1 MLIRSFILI
10 AFVSSLNLRK
20 ELGSLYLTEGEEY
33 ELPLSDYFSGD
44 NLSFSIADIN
54 MTNNSARIENQCDFH
69 HLSTTPYE
77 KQEKSWPS
85 WDAQPIV
92 MWQDKKVQA
101 IVGFN
106 QNYLAIYKFSVLT
119 EETKLIWSTTLST
132 EHKNSQIQAIAQL
145 RASHGDYCLAVLI
158 KQQESNGLWRN
169 DIYMIKMQDN
179 NIFHDPEKLNLNEIT
194 YASKIV
200 MGNGSS
206 YKYFPIYCEFHKNS
220 SIPNVL
226 YIYGISNFQ
235 EPILVQAIS
244 NYEKIASMSSPLSIR
259 SILKAAQHMHILD
272 SNYGVISFYKTWP
285 LEIFEEELN
294 INLSYFGELYSMEFT
309 DFGKMIVKASSGII
323 LIERAGGTLGL
334 RRFWKN
340 PEKDIWIQGYEL
352 QNYYFLQSTS
362 GILSIFSI
370 SKENQVEV
378 TYKINL
384 KSLDN
389 HGDRNIPH
397 ILCDREK
404 NSYYFQRFE
413 EEGLKAYRIN
423 LKEWKLRIVGDLFYV
438 KVTAKDYDSQEIS
451 DILNVISIPKNSDKI
466 FALEEGRLKVP
477 EPIDL
482 WISEKNSMI
491 SFSPSTYFSGPNLT
505 YEFIFPLSEK
515 FKYEISN
522 LTRLELEENITSP
535 DGLRNFL
542 VSESIFYYFYDNK
555 IDLEGI
561 NYFRITLNITN
572 PIKMLENGGYYA
584 VYSSPSENI
593 FLISTL
599 LPDTRTMKLLEE
611 MESEIDCMLFYFYN
625 NWLLCGNSETINI
638 YNWSGFWKKVFSL
651 TEIMDQINFKL
662 EIVDAFLNKDN
673 GFIDILDR
681 NFGVFA
687 INMSEKQISIKF
699 ALKTKGIFKIL
710 ILEERKMGFIYKD
723 KFEIYNY
730 LFQLEKTIFFKAVG
744 PLTNAF
750 VHRSIIFIQIGA
762 IFYVYNPSLLSHDAL
777 VYSFEI
783 QDPGIIS
790 CGWYRWNELLITN
803 YNPDA
808 KLIEIYKSSF
818 PSKKVFPPVYE
829 INIIADDI
837 DSLQSS
843 WYQENFSV
851 IAYNAH
857 DKMEANF
864 SLLLH
869 VDGNFP
875 WIEND
880 KLVIHEN
887 LPYNNRFEVD
897 LGDSFHGQYLNMSL
911 NINGINI
918 NDQTS
923 EILPAFI
930 PKRVEVVGEHQ
941 AKNNWM
947 KDQIIIPRT
956 EIALIVSENGFLFVN
971 STGFNDEKKLLNI
984 SEHTNLKKLTC
995 SLVESFPH
1003 TITNLSLIVTSCTYR
1018 ASSDHLFV
1026 ETVKEF
1032 ALENALILWEIDF
1045 IGLKITNY
1053 SLFSIAAGPWCLKIA
1068 PLTEL
1073 DFELM
1078 VAMGD
1083 NVISDYNDVLR
1094 FRGKWI
1100 ENLIS
1105 IQLLETINFLS
1116 LDVPS
1121 FSPVSLDY
1129 KVKNSQTSYW
1139 YLADKKYGIRVLET
1153 SNNQKSHLVGELPY
1167 LHHHNYFISFGI
1179 CGNILY
1185 VSSSLSAIVSYKI
1198 KDYIYFEKDSDYNV
1212 LKGSEGIYIGAH
1224 SPIICSMDNRYFA
1237 VHTFNSKSLFLTI
1250 FDTKSQSNSNLYP
1263 NFYLSLP
1270 NFAPAV
1276 LKTRFI
1282 TENEISAIFYSSF
1295 TYKRLKVNQNSLIFP
1310 SMYKMEYNE
1319 MISKWG
1325 TENFSITISAENMNN
1340 AVNSSIIY
1348 FTREID
1354 SGTLA
1359 QSNLLDFTYWLIKFL
1374 ILIAILAVFAASVNF
1389 AKRIGS
1395 KHKIVQAYFDEKA
1408 LKA

>member
-1 MLIRSFILI
+1 MLIRSFILVT
-10 AFVSSLNLRK
+10 FVSSLNLLK

-44 NLSFSIADIN
+44 NLSFSIGDTN
-54 MTNNSARIENQCDFH
+54 MTNSSARIENQCDFH

-77 KQEKSWPS
+77 KLEKFWPS
-85 WDAQPIV
+85 WDAQPAII
-92 MWQDKKVQA
+92 WQDVNFQVIA
-101 IVGFN
+101 GFS
-106 QNYLAIYKFSVLT
+106 QNYLAVYKFLALT

-132 EHKNSQIQAIAQL
+132 EHKNSQIQAVAPVK
-145 RASHGDYCLAVLI
+145 ANHGDNYLAVLI

-169 DIYMIKMQDN
+169 DIYMIKMQDGY
-179 NIFHDPEKLNLNEIT
+179 IFHDPEKLNLNEIT
-194 YASKIV
+194 YASKIL
-200 MGNGSS
+200 MEYGAMHR
-206 YKYFPIYCEFHKNS
+206 YFPIYCEFHKNS

-226 YIYGISNFQ
+226 YIYEISNFH

-244 NYEKIASMSSPLSIR
+244 NYEKIASMSSSLSVK
-259 SILKAAQHMHILD
+259 SILTASQHIYILD

-294 INLSYFGELYSMEFT
+294 INLSYFGELYSMEFI
-309 DFGKMIVKASSGII
+309 DLGKMIIAASSGII
-323 LIERAGGTLGL
+323 IIERAGGKLGL
-334 RRFWKN
+334 RRFSKN
-340 PEKDIWIQGYEL
+340 PEKDIWIQGYEF
-352 QNYYFLQSTS
+352 QNYYFLQSAS

-370 SKENQVEV
+370 SKENQVEAA
-378 TYKINL
+378 YKINL
-384 KSLDN
+384 KTLDSQ
-389 HGDRNIPH
+389 GDRNIPR

-404 NSYYFQRFE
+404 NSYYFQIFE

-423 LKEWKLRIVGDLFYV
+423 LKEWKLKIVGDLFYV
-438 KVTAKDYDSQEIS
+438 KVTAKDDDSQEIS

-466 FALEEGRLKVP
+466 LALEEGRLKVP

-482 WISEKNSMI
+482 QISEKNSMLL
-491 SFSPSTYFSGPNLT
+491 FFPSTYFSGPNLT
-505 YEFIFPLSEK
+505 YEFIFPHSEK

-522 LTRLELEENITSP
+522 ITRLELEESFTSP
-535 DGLRNFL
+535 DGLQNFL
-542 VSESIFYYFYDNK
+542 VSDSVFYYFYDNK
-555 IDLEGI
+555 IDLERTK
-561 NYFRITLNITN
+561 YFRFTLNIAN
-572 PIKMLENGGYYA
+572 PIKMLENNGYYV
-584 VYSSPSENI
+584 VYSSPNKNR

-599 LPDTRTMKLLEE
+599 LSDEQTLNLVEE
-611 MESEIDCMLFYFYN
+611 MESEIDCMFLDFYN
-625 NWLLCGNSETINI
+625 SWLLCGNNETINI
-638 YNWSGFWKKVFSL
+638 YNWSGFWKKMFSL

-662 EIVDAFLNKDN
+662 EIADAFQNKDN
-673 GFIDILDR
+673 GFIYILDR
-681 NFGVFA
+681 NFGVFV
-687 INMSEKQISIKF
+687 IKMFERQNSIKF
-699 ALKTKGIFKIL
+699 ALRTRGIFKIL
-710 ILEERKMGFIYKD
+710 MLEEGKMGLIYED
-723 KFEIYNY
+723 KAEIYNY

-750 VHRSIIFIQIGA
+750 VHQSIIFIQIGA
-762 IFYVYNPSLLSHDAL
+762 IFYVYNPSQLSHDAL

-783 QDPGIIS
+783 QSPGIIS
-790 CGWYRWNELLITN
+790 RGLNCWYELLITN

-808 KLIEIYKSSF
+808 KLIEIYKSSLPNKDFF
-818 PSKKVFPPVYE
+818 PYVYK
-829 INIIADDI
+829 ISIIADDI

-843 WYQENFSV
+843 IYQESFSV

-857 DKMEANF
+857 EKMEANF

-869 VDGNFP
+869 ADGGFP
-875 WIEND
+875 WIENE

-897 LGDSFHGQYLNMSL
+897 LSSSFHGQYLNMSL

-918 NDQTS
+918 NDEKS

-947 KDQIIIPRT
+947 KDHIILPST
-956 EIALIVSENGFLFVN
+956 EIALIASENGFLFVN
-971 STGFNDEKKLLNI
+971 STGFNDEEKFLNI
-984 SEHTNLKKLTC
+984 SEHTNLKSLTC

-1003 TITNLSLIVTSCTYR
+1003 TIKNLALIVASCNYQT
-1018 ASSDHLFV
+1018 ASDNLFV

-1045 IGLKITNY
+1045 ISLKITNY
-1053 SLFSIAAGPWCLKIA
+1053 SLFSVAAGPWCFKIA
-1068 PLTEL
+1068 PLTEI

-1083 NVISDYNDVLR
+1083 NNFFDYNDVLR

-1100 ENLIS
+1100 ENLIT
-1105 IQLLETINFLS
+1105 IQLLETINFFS

-1139 YLADKKYGIRVLET
+1139 YLADKNYGIRVLET
-1153 SNNQKSHLVGELPY
+1153 NNNQRSHLVGELPY
-1167 LHHHNYFISFGI
+1167 LNIHNYFIAFGL
-1179 CGNILY
+1179 CGDILY
-1185 VSSSLSAIVSYKI
+1185 LSSSISTIVSYKI
-1198 KDYIYFEKDSDYNV
+1198 KDYIYFEKGSDYNI
-1212 LKGSEGIYIGAH
+1212 LKWSEGAYIGAH

-1237 VHTFNSKSLFLTI
+1237 AHTFNYKSLFLTI

-1263 NFYLSLP
+1263 NVYLSLTS
-1270 NFAPAV
+1270 FAPMM
-1276 LKTRFI
+1276 LKAKFI

-1295 TYKRLKVNQNSLIFP
+1295 AYKRLKINQNSLIFP
-1310 SMYKMEYNE
+1310 NMNKTQYNE
-1319 MISKWG
+1319 IISEWG
-1325 TENFSITISAENMNN
+1325 TENFSITITAENMNSV
-1340 AVNSSIIY
+1340 ANSSTIY

-1354 SGTLA
+1354 SGTLV
-1359 QSNLLDFTYWLIKFL
+1359 QSNLLDFTYWLVRFL
-1374 ILIAILAVFAASVNF
+1374 ILIVILAVFAASLNF
-1389 AKRIGS
+1389 AKRIGP